1 MAAFGPNAA
10 KDGSFPCVKRVNNI
24 RFRGTLAPN
33 GGIAMTR
40 FNIAIAGCG
49 PCGLAAA
56 LLLHAQGHRITMFE
70 RFAQAG
76 PLGSGLLIQPTGLAV
91 LAELGLAGRI
101 LRDGARIDRLH
112 GMAGARVVLEVRYA
126 ALKGHHFGVGL
137 HRASLFAAL
146 HDAVLAHGIPI
157 RTGHAIAASVMR
169 GAGRHLQFQDGRESE
184 GFDLVVDAL
193 GAWTPLAERTG
204 RQLAYGALWA
214 SLAWPQD
221 AGFDPRVLAQR
232 YRRASTMAGVLP
244 IGMGR
249 AAFFW
254 SLRADRL
261 AAWRAGGL
269 AAWKAQVRALWP
281 QCEPLLA
288 QISDPAQLTFAR
300 YAHRT
305 LKRPAAEALIHIG
318 DAWHSTSPQLG
329 QGANMAL
336 LDAWAL
342 AQGLAAHRDI
352 ARGIAAAIA
361 ARRRHV
367 RVYQALSWL
376 FTPVYQSDSRVLP
389 FVRDRLVGPLSR
401 LWPATAIQAAMVSG
415 LAGDPLPA
423 LRLRAAGASAPPLP

>member
-1 MAAFGPNAA
+1 VG
-10 KDGSFPCVKRVNNI
+10 
-24 RFRGTLAPN
+24 RFD
-33 GGIAMTR
+33 
-40 FNIAIAGCG
+40 IAIAGCG

-56 LLLHAQGHRITMFE
+56 LLLHAQGHHVTMFE
-70 RFAQAG
+70 RFEQAG

-91 LAELGLAGRI
+91 LAKLGLATRI
-101 LRDGARIDRLH
+101 LREGARIDRLH
-112 GMAGARVVLEVRYA
+112 GMAGRRTVLDVHYA
-126 ALKGHHFGVGL
+126 ALKGRHFGIGL
-137 HRASLFAAL
+137 HRASLFGAL
-146 HDAVLAHGIPI
+146 HDDVLARGIPI
-157 RTGHAIAASVMR
+157 RTGRTIAASVMR
-169 GAGRHLQFQDGRESE
+169 GSRRHLKFQDGSESE

-193 GAWTPLAERTG
+193 GAWTPLAEAAG
-204 RQLAYGALWA
+204 CQLAYGALWA
-214 SLAWPQD
+214 SLAWPEG
-221 AGFDPRVLAQR
+221 AGFDPHVLAQR
-232 YRRASTMAGVLP
+232 YRRSSTMAGVLP
-244 IGMGR
+244 IGMER

-254 SLRADRL
+254 SLRADQF

-318 DAWHSTSPQLG
+318 DAWHSASPQLG

-342 AQGLAAHRDI
+342 AQSLAAHRDI

-367 RVYQALSWL
+367 RLYQGLSWL
-376 FTPVYQSDSRVLP
+376 FTPVYQSDSRALP

-415 LAGDPLPA
+415 LAGDPLRA
-423 LRLRAAGASAPPLP
+423 LRLQPTGATPLP